1 MSMFRFRS
9 AVPFV
14 PQMESVECGAACLGM
29 VMGYH
34 GHHAPL
40 VELRQA
46 CEVSRD
52 GVNALSI
59 LRAARA
65 RGFEAEAYSTEVEE
79 LTEIPLPA
87 IIHWNFNHFVVLERL
102 GKRKVTITDPGGGRR
117 SLSREAFGKAYTGV
131 VLVFEPTAEVQPRRA
146 TRPSLSR
153 YRGLAR
159 RHLSDMAYLLA
170 SSVFMQMAA
179 LLLPIGQQFLMDR
192 ALVPKNE
199 TWLFGISIAIIFATL
214 VQIVLTTA
222 RAWVLE
228 TFQCVLDLD
237 LSRGF
242 VSHLLRLP
250 VAFFMVRNPG
260 DLLSRLESNAQ
271 IRSLLANQ
279 VVNAIMDVTLVLG
292 YGLLMLAYHPHL
304 AFMVLLF
311 AVGRLLYQVAIR
323 NVTHQILSSELAAAG
338 SASGALLEAVNAIE
352 TVKAVGA
359 EWSMVRRYSDKAI
372 QSTNLGVRR
381 SHIGIWSGSVTTLF
395 NALSNVVIYA
405 MAGSE
410 VLRGNMTLGVFSA
423 FLTLQG
429 LFFKPFSSLMG
440 SFSSWQQLRSHLLRM
455 DDVLEEKPE
464 PSGTTQAPRLRG
476 EITLEN
482 VTFRYSPGAPA
493 AVNDISVRVRPGQKI
508 ALIGSSGSG
517 KSTLA
522 RLLLGMLHP
531 QDGRILFDGHDLQ
544 SFQLE
549 SLRAQMGTVPQE
561 VFLIND
567 TLRNNL
573 TLLDKRIQDED
584 LWWAL
589 KLACLD
595 DVARKLPKGLDTP
608 LGENGS
614 TLSGGQRQRLSL
626 ARALAHRPSILLL
639 DEATSSLDLETEA
652 RLHRN
657 LAEIGCTRVVIAHRL
672 ATVRDADL
680 LLVLDKGR
688 LAQQGT
694 WEELAAEDG
703 LFSQILR
710 AAEVVHAP

>member
-1 MSMFRFRS
+1 MFRFRN
-9 AVPFV
+9 AVPFM

-65 RGFEAEAYSTEVEE
+65 RGFGAEAYSTEVEE
-79 LTEIPLPA
+79 LAQVPLPA

-102 GKRKVTITDPGGGRR
+102 GKRNVTITDPGGGRR
-117 SLSREAFGKAYTGV
+117 TLPREAFGKAYTGV
-131 VLVFEPTAEVQPRRA
+131 VLVFEPTGEVEPRCA

-159 RHLSDMAYLLA
+159 RHLSDMGYLLA

-179 LLLPIGQQFLMDR
+179 LLLPVGQQFLMDR

-199 TWLFGISIAIIFATL
+199 SWLFGISLAIIFATL
-214 VQIVLTTA
+214 IQTALTAA
-222 RAWVLE
+222 RTWVLE

-250 VAFFMVRNPG
+250 VSFFMVRNPG

-271 IRSLLANQ
+271 IRTLLANQ
-279 VVNAIMDVTLVLG
+279 VVSAIMDVTLVLG
-292 YGLLMLAYHPHL
+292 YGLLMLAYHPRL
-304 AFMVLLF
+304 ASVVLLF
-311 AVGRLLYQVAIR
+311 AVGRLLYQVAIQSITR
-323 NVTHQILSSELAAAG
+323 QILSSELAAAG
-338 SASGALLEAVNAIE
+338 SASGALIEAVSAVE
-352 TVKAVGA
+352 TVKAAGA
-359 EWSMVRRYSDKAI
+359 EWGMVRRYSNKAI

-381 SHIGIWSGSVTTLF
+381 QRIGIWSDSVTTLF
-395 NALSNVVIYA
+395 NTLSNVVIYA

-410 VLRGNMTLGVFSA
+410 VLKGDMTLGVFSA
-423 FLTLQG
+423 FISLQG
-429 LFFKPFSSLMG
+429 LFFKPFSSLVG

-455 DDVLEEKPE
+455 DDVFEEKTE
-464 PSGTTQAPRLRG
+464 PSGTLQTHRLRG
-476 EITLEN
+476 EIALED
-482 VTFRYSPGAPA
+482 VVFRYSPGAPA
-493 AVNDISVRVRPGQKI
+493 AIDGVSVRVHPGEKVAI
-508 ALIGSSGSG
+508 VGPSGSG

-531 QDGRILFDGHDLQ
+531 QQGRILFDGHELQ
-544 SFQLE
+544 SFHLE

-573 TLLDKRIQDED
+573 TLLDKRIPEAD

-589 KLACLD
+589 ELACLD
-595 DVARKLPKGLDTP
+595 DVARKLPQGLDTP

-626 ARALAHRPSILLL
+626 ARALARRPSILLL
-639 DEATSSLDLETEA
+639 DEATSSLDLATED
-652 RLHRN
+652 RLHHN
-657 LAEIGCTRVVIAHRL
+657 LAKIGCTRIVIAHRL

-694 WEELAAEDG
+694 WEKLSEEEG
-703 LFSQILR
+703 LFSQILG

>member
-1 MSMFRFRS
+1 MFRFRN
-9 AVPFV
+9 AVPFM
-14 PQMESVECGAACLGM
+14 PQMEAVECGAACLGM

-65 RGFEAEAYSTEVEE
+65 RGFEAEAYSTEVED
-79 LTEIPLPA
+79 LRQVPLPA
-87 IIHWNFNHFVVLERL
+87 IIHWNFNHYVVLERL
-102 GKRKVTITDPGGGRR
+102 WKRKITITDPGGGRR
-117 SLSREAFGKAYTGV
+117 TISREAFGKAYTGV
-131 VLVFEPTAEVQPRRA
+131 VLVIEPTKQVQPRSA
-146 TRPSLSR
+146 THPSLSR
-153 YRGLAR
+153 YQGLAR
-159 RHLSDMAYLLA
+159 RHLSDMGYLMA

-179 LLLPIGQQFLMDR
+179 LMVPIGQQFLMDR

-199 TWLFGISIAIIFATL
+199 NWLFGISIAIIFATL

-222 RAWVLE
+222 RAWVME

-260 DLLSRLESNAQ
+260 DILSRLESNSQ
-271 IRSLLANQ
+271 IRALLANQ
-279 VVNAIMDVTLVLG
+279 FVSAILDTTLVLG
-292 YGLLMLAYHPHL
+292 YGLLMLAYHL
-304 AFMVLLF
+304 RIALMVLLF
-311 AVGRLLYQVAIR
+311 AVCRLLYQVAIQSITR
-323 NVTHQILSSELAAAG
+323 QVLSSELAAAG
-338 SASGALLEAVNAIE
+338 SAGGTLVEAVSAIE

-359 EWSMVRRYSDKAI
+359 EWGMVRRYSDKVI
-372 QSTNLGVRR
+372 HCTNLGVRR
-381 SHIGIWSGSVTTLF
+381 QRIGIWSGSATMLF
-395 NALSNVVIYA
+395 NTLSNVVIYA
-405 MAGSE
+405 IAGSE
-410 VLRGNMTLGVFSA
+410 VLEGNLTLGVFSA
-423 FLTLQG
+423 FLSLQG
-429 LFFKPFSSLMG
+429 LFFKPFSSLIG

-464 PSGTTQAPRLRG
+464 PNGTTQAPRLRG
-476 EITLEN
+476 EITLDN

-493 AVNDISVRVRPGQKI
+493 AISDMNVRVRPGEKI
-508 ALIGSSGSG
+508 ALIGPSGSG
-517 KSTLA
+517 KSTLT
-522 RLLLGMLHP
+522 RLLLGLLHP
-531 QDGRILFDGHDLQ
+531 QQGRILFDGHDLQ

-549 SLRAQMGTVPQE
+549 SLRAQVGTVPQE

-573 TLLDKRIQDED
+573 TLLEKGIPDED

-589 KLACLD
+589 EIACLGET
-595 DVARKLPKGLDTP
+595 VRNLPLGLDAA

-626 ARALAHRPSILLL
+626 ARALARRPSILLL
-639 DEATSSLDLETEA
+639 DEATSNLDLETEA

-657 LAEIGCTRVVIAHRL
+657 LAEIACTRIVIAHRL

-680 LLVLDKGR
+680 LLVLDKGHI
-688 LAQQGT
+688 AQQGT
-694 WEELAAEDG
+694 WEKLSAEGG
-703 LFSQILR
+703 LFSQILS